1 MSPPEMRENRP
12 LLDTPASVG
21 TFAQPTAG
29 EVAEVTERTAL
40 LTKKEQHSEGHK
52 KDAHF
57 RNIDGRGFWI
67 LFSTII
73 FGNIIAFFDGTLMAS
88 AHPVITS
95 YFHASNSASWL
106 STVFFLTLTVT
117 QPLYGRVSDIIGRR
131 KVYIFAEIL
140 FLVATVWCG
149 VAPTM
154 GHFIAARA
162 LCGMG
167 AGGVTSVSSMI
178 TSDVVKIEYRGIY
191 QSYYNMAYALGNGLG
206 AAFGGMLC
214 DTLGWRMA
222 FFIQIPWI
230 MIFLV
235 ATCIVTPDDLG
246 PNLAKAQGKTVW
258 QAFETFDFQGSAV
271 VTITVT
277 SLILGINL
285 GGNVLSWTH
294 PFVISC
300 LILTIVGGFSIA
312 PVSRRAKRPVLP
324 LHLLA
329 KSPNSNLMWASLFFC
344 ICLNIVLFNVP
355 LFLQAVRQ
363 TSPTVSGMYLVVPLV
378 GVGLT
383 SIFTGYFIAITRHMQ
398 PQLYVGQA
406 LLVIGVIGTIFLNQ
420 HMPTWAM
427 LLVVPWVNIGQ
438 GFYFPTTTIATLS
451 LNTLEDQAVVVS
463 TLGLFRC
470 IGSILGVAVSSW
482 ILQNSLPFYLER
494 MVKDADPAIKEK
506 IVQAVRGSVEAIRDL
521 DPIHKGQVITAYAK
535 AMRIT
540 FASG

>member
-1 MSPPEMRENRP
+1 
-12 LLDTPASVG
+12 
-21 TFAQPTAG
+21 
-29 EVAEVTERTAL
+29 
-40 LTKKEQHSEGHK
+40 
-52 KDAHF
+52 
-57 RNIDGRGFWI
+57 
-67 LFSTII
+67 
-73 FGNIIAFFDGTLMAS
+73 
-88 AHPVITS
+88 
-95 YFHASNSASWL
+95 
-106 STVFFLTLTVT
+106 
-117 QPLYGRVSDIIGRR
+117 
-131 KVYIFAEIL
+131 
-140 FLVATVWCG
+140 
-149 VAPTM
+149 
-154 GHFIAARA
+154 
-162 LCGMG
+162 
-167 AGGVTSVSSMI
+167 
-178 TSDVVKIEYRGIY
+178 
-191 QSYYNMAYALGNGLG
+191 MAYALGNGLG

-214 DTLGWRMA
+214 DTLGWRWA
-222 FFIQIPWI
+222 FGIQIPWI
-230 MIFLV
+230 MAFLV
-235 ATCIVTPDDLG
+235 ATYIVTPDNLG

-258 QAFETFDFQGSAV
+258 QAFETFDFRGSAV

-294 PFVISC
+294 PFVITC
-300 LILTIVGGFSIA
+300 LVLTIVGGFSMA

-363 TSPTVSGMYLVVPLV
+363 TTPTVSGLYLVVPLV

-406 LLVIGVIGTIFLNQ
+406 LLVIGVIGTISLNQ

-427 LLVVPWVNIGQ
+427 LLIVPWVNIGQ

-494 MVKDADPAIKEK
+494 IVKDTNPAVKEK

-521 DPIHKGQVITAYAK
+521 DPVHKGQVITAYAK

-540 FASG
+540 FASGLLFAALVICLSWPLRLPRLRGEDDSDTESEVESITDLSDEEDDFSCSGALTDSKTGADEETGQRQPPEDFVGISRQVTRTSHIDTGSRSRRTSELRLTRETSRQALQLGRKASFDTVF